1 MSLSQYV
8 LVGLAALG
16 ALALG
21 AAYFGQRRLIYY
33 PDTVHSLP
41 SEAGLAGVEER
52 VLKTPDGA
60 RVVAWYGKAKPGQ
73 PTILYFHGNAGSLA
87 NRAPRIERFMGEGW
101 GVYMMTYRGY
111 GGGTGKPTE
120 AHNVAD
126 ARLAYGALVHEGV
139 EPSSIILYGE
149 SLGTGI
155 AVRLAAERQVAGV
168 VLDAPYTSLVD
179 VAAGVYPF
187 LPVRLALADRYEFEQ
202 IHQAGACA
210 AADPARRARRR
221 DPGGDG
227 TRAVQAGERAQAPCR
242 LPQRRPQ
249 RPLPRRQ
256 WGARGDAVMGQRAQA
271 RNRALSQL
279 PCTGTCRC
287 N

>member
-1 MSLSQYV
+1 MSLSQN
-8 LVGLAALG
+8 LLIGAAALG
-16 ALALG
+16 VLALG
-21 AAYFGQRRLIYY
+21 AIYFGQRRLIYY
-33 PDTVHSLP
+33 PDRVHTAP
-41 SEAGLAGVEER
+41 VEAGLAGVEER
-52 VLKTPDGA
+52 ILKTPDGA

-120 AHNVAD
+120 ANNVAD
-126 ARLAYGALVHEGV
+126 ARLALGALVHEGV

-187 LPVRLALADRYEFEQ
+187 LPVRLALADRYESSKYIKQVHAPLLILHGERDEVIPVAMGRELFRLANEPKRLAVFPNGG
-202 IHQAGACA
+202 HSDLYLDGNGALEA
-210 AADPARRARRR
+210 MRSWVNELRRA
-221 DPGGDG
+221 
-227 TRAVQAGERAQAPCR
+227 TAP
-242 LPQRRPQ
+242 
-249 RPLPRRQ
+249 
-256 WGARGDAVMGQRAQA
+256 
-271 RNRALSQL
+271 
-279 PCTGTCRC
+279 
-287 N
+287 